1 MLESDIAT
9 LREQLRTGATTA
21 LALAQHALRRTARL
35 DRDGPRLGAIA
46 VLDPRLLE
54 RAAASDAARVAAS
67 DAARVASDAARA
79 AAGESAGADAAGTC
93 GPLHGIPFTVKDSFA
108 VASLTVAAGSPAF
121 AHTVARRDAVVVERL
136 LAAGA
141 VLVGKTNMPPMAI
154 GGGQPGLY
162 GRTRSPYSPEWLAA
176 AWHSGSSIGSAVAV
190 AADLCSFGI
199 GEETVSSGRSPA
211 SNNALVAYTPSW
223 GVVPSVGNWPL
234 HPYRDVVVPHT
245 RSTADLREVLAV
257 VAGPDARDVW
267 QRQTAVDVSAA
278 ETVAARFRE
287 HPRHGADHDAV
298 PLAGLVVGVPTLYVP
313 GGPGNPGGPDG
324 LGDGSPSGADG
335 PPPIPLRP
343 SIRARWEA
351 VEQALTAAG
360 ARIVRVRFSLV
371 EAFEGRGDTP
381 TVTETGHLAEDWTA
395 FELRELVTASWQ
407 RFLDEHATE
416 PVSLAQL
423 APGSIRPDPP
433 DALDAVENGRLHPGR
448 DVFDFTAITRDAPLS
463 DEQIAARVGPAIA
476 GLDRARRELFEDWL
490 RREGIDVVAFPAN
503 SDIAPY
509 DADVDPEAARAAWAD
524 GTVFSTTNHVLRRV
538 GIPSVTIPAGTM
550 ADTGMPV
557 GATVCGPA
565 WSDAHLVDVA
575 SALEARLAPR
585 TPAPLPG
592 VAVLG
597 AVRSP
602 AVTPVRGRD
611 GRTPEPVVAELSGT
625 ATIDQDGGVTV
636 EVHASVDGAPEPAWA
651 WVEVGPQSVAVPP
664 VGTTAARF
672 RIGPDA
678 RRVHRTT
685 RVLAL
690 LTVVG
695 PDELTVA
702 ADAVDLPFRRPT
714 PPIRSTP

>member
-1 MLESDIAT
+1 MFDSDIAT

-54 RAAASDAARVAAS
+54 RAAASDAART
-67 DAARVASDAARA
+67 AARDAARA
-79 AAGESAGADAAGTC
+79 AESDAAWAAEGDAARATASGT

-108 VASLTVAAGSPAF
+108 VAGLTVAAGSPAF

-141 VLVGKTNMPPMAI
+141 LLVGKTNMPPMAI

-190 AADLCSFGI
+190 AADLCTFGI

-257 VAGPDARDVW
+257 VAGPDDRDVW
-267 QRQTAVDVSAA
+267 QQQTAVDVSAA
-278 ETVAARFRE
+278 ETVAARLRA
-287 HPRHGADHDAV
+287 HPTHATDHDAA

-313 GGPGNPGGPDG
+313 GGR
-324 LGDGSPSGADG
+324 GSPSDAGG

-351 VEQALTAAG
+351 VEEALTAAG
-360 ARIVRVRFSLV
+360 ARILRVRFPLV

-395 FELRELVTASWQ
+395 FELRQLVTTSWQ
-407 RFLDEHATE
+407 RFLDDHATE
-416 PVSLAQL
+416 PVALSQL

-433 DALDAVENGRLHPGR
+433 ESLDAVENGRLHPGR
-448 DVFDFTAITRDAPLS
+448 DVFDFTAITRDAPLT
-463 DEQIAARVGPAIA
+463 DDQVAERVGPAIA

-490 RREGIDVVAFPAN
+490 RREGIDVIAFPAN

-524 GTVFSTTNHVLRRV
+524 GAVFSTTNHVLRRV

-585 TPAPLPG
+585 TPAPLPA
-592 VAVLG
+592 VAALG

-602 AVTPVRGRD
+602 AAAPAPGRD
-611 GRTPEPVVAELSGT
+611 GTTTAPVVAELSGT

-636 EVHASVDGAPEPAWA
+636 AVHATVDGAADGACA
-651 WVEVGPQSVAVPP
+651 WVEVGPQSVTVPP
-664 VGTTAARF
+664 TGTTAARF
-672 RIGPDA
+672 RIGSDA
-678 RRVHRTT
+678 RRLHRTT
-685 RVLAL
+685 HVLAL

-695 PDELTVA
+695 PDGLTVA

>member
-1 MLESDIAT
+1 MLDSDIAT
-9 LREQLRTGATTA
+9 LREQLSTGATTA

-54 RAAASDAARVAAS
+54 RAAASDAARAAAS
-67 DAARVASDAARA
+67 DAG
-79 AAGESAGADAAGTC
+79 AGPC

-108 VASLTVAAGSPAF
+108 VTGLTVAAGSPAF

-136 LAAGA
+136 FAAGA
-141 VLVGKTNMPPMAI
+141 VLVGTTNMPPMAI
-154 GGGQPGLY
+154 GGGQPGLH

-257 VAGPDARDVW
+257 IAGPDARDVW
-267 QRQTAVDVSAA
+267 HRQTTVDVSAA
-278 ETVAARFRE
+278 EPVAARFRE
-287 HPRHGADHDAV
+287 HHRHDTDA

-313 GGPGNPGGPDG
+313 GGPVSPGGPE
-324 LGDGSPSGADG
+324 DG

-343 SIRARWEA
+343 SIRARWEV

-360 ARIVRVRFSLV
+360 ARIVRVRFPLV
-371 EAFEGRGDTP
+371 EAFEGRGDAP
-381 TVTETGHLAEDWTA
+381 TVTETGYLAEDWTA

-433 DALDAVENGRLHPGR
+433 DTLDAVENGRLHPGR

-463 DEQIAARVGPAIA
+463 DEQLAARVGPAIA

-592 VAVLG
+592 VTVLG

-625 ATIDQDGGVTV
+625 ATIDQNGGVTV
-636 EVHASVDGAPEPAWA
+636 EVHASVDGAPDPAWA

-695 PDELTVA
+695 PDGLTVA